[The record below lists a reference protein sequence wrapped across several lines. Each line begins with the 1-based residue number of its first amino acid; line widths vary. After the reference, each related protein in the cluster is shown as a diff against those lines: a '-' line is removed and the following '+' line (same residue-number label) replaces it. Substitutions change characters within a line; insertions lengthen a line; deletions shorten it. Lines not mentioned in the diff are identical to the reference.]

1 MHFPNVIQQQRP
13 TGKAL
18 LTGLKEALECLVAAV
33 RELVGLQVLL
43 PHHSLVA
50 HVAGEGSVLV
60 VGLLVSGQFGR
71 SLKSHVAVTDIACIS
86 LFVCSDETM
95 FIFNVEFKN
104 KTKN

>member
-60 VGLLVSGQFGR
+60 VGLLVPGQFGR
-71 SLKSHVAVTDIACIS
+71 SLKSHVAIADIACIS
-86 LFVCSDETM
+86 FFVCSDVHCLK
-95 FIFNVEFKN
+95 FNPRG
-104 KTKN
+104 